1 MKVIIHKG
9 ETETPFLQIGNKDWQ
24 RAIKTLNFGEFAL
37 YLFLASNANGY
48 KCDLSLKSFEEAT
61 GFKKSTYYDAIKRLQ
76 ASGYLVEDCNSQL
89 HFFADPL
96 RDYGI
101 TLKSQNFGEFF

>member
-1 MKVIIHKG
+1 MKVIIQKG
-9 ETETPFLQIGNKDWQ
+9 TSETPFLQISNDDWQ
-24 RAIKTLNFGEFAL
+24 SAVKTLNLGEFAL
-37 YLFLASNANGY
+37 YLFLASNTDGY

-76 ASGYLVEDCNSQL
+76 ALGYLVEDCNGEL
-89 HFFADPL
+89 NFFANPL

-101 TLKSQNFGEFF
+101 TLKKQNFGEIF